1 MDFIV
6 FWILSFP
13 KLNSMN
19 EDISHPEVIDCYH
32 QYEYYEVISDGPND
46 PEDLNLIHTLNVEAR
61 LRIDEPHIRYFRIV
75 PLESQ
80 NIESRKV
87 VYLPPGTIVKFSTGM
102 RSKKRQSV
110 AES

>member
-1 MDFIV
+1 M
-6 FWILSFP
+6 FWILSFA
-13 KLNSMN
+13 KMN
-19 EDISHPEVIDCYH
+19 AMSEEISHSEVIDCYH
-32 QYEYYEVISDGPND
+32 QYEYYEVIADGPND
-46 PEDLNLIHTLNVEAR
+46 PEDLNLIQTFDVVAKLKAG
-61 LRIDEPHIRYFRIV
+61 EPHIRYFRIV

-102 RSKKRQSV
+102 RSKKRQGV

>member
-1 MDFIV
+1 V
-6 FWILSFP
+6 FWILSFA
-13 KLNSMN
+13 KMNSMS
-19 EDISHPEVIDCYH
+19 EEISHPEVIDCYH
-32 QYEYYEVISDGPND
+32 QYEYYEVIADGPND
-46 PEDLNLIHTLNVEAR
+46 PEDLNFIHTLNVEAR